1 MGPSVAA
8 CDVTVMGVAACA
20 GAGNAASASVA
31 HAIEATT
38 ETAGSFSLML
48 ILSPRCCAV
57 ARFHAG
63 AIALAARGGFFACCT
78 GSLTPSGWRGVW
90 FGMGLTRGLGWI
102 FSLRCAWW
110 GVWLR
115 MPCRCGLAFALA
127 FRVGAFAA
135 QAVFL

>member
-20 GAGNAASASVA
+20 GNVASASVA

-38 ETAGSFSLML
+38 ETAGSLTLML
-48 ILSPRCCAV
+48 ILSPRCCAA
-57 ARFHAG
+57 ARCHAG

-90 FGMGLTRGLGWI
+90 FGLGLTRGLGLVFCCARGWGD
-102 FSLRCAWW
+102 RCACLV
-110 GVWLR
+110 GV
-115 MPCRCGLAFALA
+115 
-127 FRVGAFAA
+127 V
-135 QAVFL
+135 